1 MVTQVVV
8 GSSSSGSGSDSGSG
22 SGSGSG
28 SNRSS
33 SSGGMCMSHTY
44 GWPYS
49 PKHQAISHNL
59 KCLGSFLGS

>member
-22 SGSGSG
+22 SGSGS
-28 SNRSS
+28 NRSS
-33 SSGGMCMSHTY
+33 SSSSGMCMSHTY